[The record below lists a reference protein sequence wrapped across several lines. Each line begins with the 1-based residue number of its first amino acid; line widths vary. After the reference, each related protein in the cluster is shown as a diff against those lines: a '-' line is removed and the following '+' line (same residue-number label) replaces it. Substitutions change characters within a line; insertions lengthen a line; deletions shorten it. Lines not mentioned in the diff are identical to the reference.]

1 MEHPMMSH
9 AVAKH
14 IQTNRHKRLHTRAA
28 TAIVQAH
35 AVGTGTVP
43 QDHRQ
48 SNQTPHLLLSKRHKT
63 MISNGSRS
71 ESALGRQRH
80 DVNATHRDEVFHL
93 VFSVPHRERWSA
105 RLVSLFSQSPR
116 TPFCE
121 PTVQRHAATR
131 LPQPPIQGRST
142 HKLTA
147 PIIFEDGILT
157 KDEAIAFTKVG
168 KKTFEDLY
176 GFLGYQSGQNKLFT
190 KKELLLRFYEI
201 KDQAKEIKQ

>member
-1 MEHPMMSH
+1 MPWRNTS
-9 AVAKH
+9 
-14 IQTNRHKRLHTRAA
+14 KRTVTSVCIHT
-28 TAIVQAH
+28 
-35 AVGTGTVP
+35 P
-43 QDHRQ
+43 PRQ
-48 SNQTPHLLLSKRHKT
+48 SSKPTQWEQEPYHKTIANRTRHHILSCTQRYLT
-63 MISNGSRS
+63 MISTGSRS

-131 LPQPPIQGRST
+131 LHQPPIQGRST

-201 KDQAKEIKQ
+201 KDQAKEIEQ